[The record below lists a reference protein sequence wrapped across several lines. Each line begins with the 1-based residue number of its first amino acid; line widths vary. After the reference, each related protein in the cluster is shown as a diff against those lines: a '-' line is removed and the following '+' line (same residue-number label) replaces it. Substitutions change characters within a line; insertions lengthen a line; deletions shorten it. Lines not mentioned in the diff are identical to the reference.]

1 MTGLSSAQEPGA
13 LDPAAIVAA
22 LQQHHV
28 RYVIIGGVAAQL
40 HGSPAPTRGLDV
52 TPERSAPNLARL
64 AAALASV
71 EAQEWVP
78 GFGYPLQLP
87 MDRRRLAG
95 DRVLLTQ
102 TRHGRVDVVPAPHGV
117 PAGYDELEPRAQSI
131 SAYGAELPVACLD
144 DLVRSHAAASRAKDG
159 MALARL
165 IDLRLSR
172 QDRSLPPHQLRPATP
187 LEPPAP
193 STLHD
198 ALAASERLAVVFDV
212 IRPQLAYVRR
222 ELYRAVDNVMYG
234 DAASTR
240 DAIDRAHHA
249 ASRAQADIARL
260 RGSDPSATGR
270 RPDGV
275 PWRASDPSTAL
286 AQQADQEIR
295 ATLRLLASA
304 AARRDLPEQDEL
316 RDRLIEARVHTAT
329 ADNHLDLLQI
339 QLEHVARR
347 WEREQ
352 GGREQGFGRE

>member
-1 MTGLSSAQEPGA
+1 MSVGEEPGA
-13 LDPAAIVAA
+13 LDPAGIVAA
-22 LQQHHV
+22 LERHHV

-102 TRHGRVDVVPAPHGV
+102 TRYGRVDVVPAPHGV
-117 PAGYDELEPRAQSI
+117 ATGYDELEPRARLVQ
-131 SAYGAELPVACLD
+131 AYGTELPVACLD
-144 DLVRSHAAASRAKDG
+144 DLVRSHGAASRAKDKL
-159 MALARL
+159 ALARL
-165 IDLRLSR
+165 IDLRLSS
-172 QDRSLPPHQLRPATP
+172 QDRSLPPHLLRPADS
-187 LEPPAP
+187 LEPPAAP
-193 STLHD
+193 TLHD
-198 ALAASERLAVVFDV
+198 ALAASERLAVVFDD

-222 ELYRAVDNVMYG
+222 ELYRAVDSVMYG

-249 ASRAQADIARL
+249 VSHAQADLARL
-260 RGSDPSATGR
+260 RRGDPAAAGR
-270 RPDGV
+270 RLEGV
-275 PWRASDPSTAL
+275 SRCESEPSVTM
-286 AQQADQEIR
+286 AQRADQELR
-295 ATLRLLASA
+295 ATLRLLASSA
-304 AARRDLPEQDEL
+304 ALRDVPDQDEL
-316 RDRLIEARVHTAT
+316 RDRLIEGRIHVAT

-339 QLEHVARR
+339 HLEHVARG
-347 WEREQ
+347 WEREPR
-352 GGREQGFGRE
+352 GRERGLGRE

>member
-1 MTGLSSAQEPGA
+1 MSVREEPGA
-13 LDPAAIVAA
+13 LDPAGIVAA
-22 LQQHHV
+22 LERHQV

-40 HGSPAPTRGLDV
+40 HGSPAPTRGLDL

-102 TRHGRVDVVPAPHGV
+102 TRYGRVDVVPAPHGV
-117 PAGYDELEPRAQSI
+117 STGYDELEPRAHRVP
-131 SAYGAELPVACLD
+131 AYGAELPVACLD
-144 DLVRSHAAASRAKDG
+144 DLVRSHGAASRAKDKL
-159 MALARL
+159 ALARL

-172 QDRSLPPHQLRPATP
+172 TDRGLPPHLLRPATLP
-187 LEPPAP
+187 ESPGSP
-193 STLHD
+193 TLHD
-198 ALAASERLAVVFDV
+198 ALAASERLAVVFDD

-222 ELYRAVDNVMYG
+222 ELYRAVDSVMYG
-234 DAASTR
+234 DAAGTR

-249 ASRAQADIARL
+249 ASNAQADLARL
-260 RGSDPSATGR
+260 RNREPTEGDGILQPLPPREGDPSA
-270 RPDGV
+270 
-275 PWRASDPSTAL
+275 AM
-286 AQQADQEIR
+286 AQQADQELR

-304 AARRDLPEQDEL
+304 ASRGHHGDQEEL

-339 QLEHVARR
+339 QLEHLARG
-347 WEREQ
+347 WERDTRDRDQ
-352 GGREQGFGRE
+352 SSGRD

>member
-1 MTGLSSAQEPGA
+1 MNESSEESGS
-13 LDPAAIVAA
+13 LDPAGIVAA
-22 LQQHHV
+22 LERHHV

-52 TPERSAPNLARL
+52 TPERSARNLAQL

-102 TRHGRVDVVPAPHGV
+102 TRYGRVDIVPAPHGV
-117 PAGYDELEPRAQSI
+117 PTGYDELGPRARRVP
-131 SAYGAELPVACLD
+131 AYGTELPVACLD
-144 DLVRSHAAASRAKDG
+144 DLVRSHGAASRVKDKL
-159 MALARL
+159 ALARL
-165 IDLRLSR
+165 IDLRLSSH
-172 QDRSLPPHQLRPATP
+172 DRRLAPHLLRPVASQ
-187 LEPPAP
+187 EPPAP
-193 STLHD
+193 PSVHD
-198 ALAASERLAVVFDV
+198 ALAASERLAIVFDD

-222 ELYRAVDNVMYG
+222 ELYRAVDSVMYG

-249 ASRAQADIARL
+249 ASNAQADIARL
-260 RGSDPSATGR
+260 RGGDPPGTDLGLQGVSSRANSPSATM
-270 RPDGV
+270 
-275 PWRASDPSTAL
+275 
-286 AQQADQEIR
+286 AQQADQELR

-304 AARRDLPEQDEL
+304 AARRDSPDQDEL

-329 ADNHLDLLQI
+329 ADNHLDLLQL
-339 QLEHVARR
+339 QLERVARG
-347 WEREQ
+347 WEREAPDRDR
-352 GGREQGFGRE
+352 GLGRE

>member
-1 MTGLSSAQEPGA
+1 MSVGEEPGA
-13 LDPAAIVAA
+13 LDPAGIVAA
-22 LQQHHV
+22 LERHHV

-52 TPERSAPNLARL
+52 TPEGSAPNLARL

-102 TRHGRVDVVPAPHGV
+102 TRYGRVDVVPSPHGV
-117 PAGYDELEPRAQSI
+117 PAGYDELEPRARRVL
-131 SAYGAELPVACLD
+131 AYGNELPVACLD
-144 DLVRSHAAASRAKDG
+144 DLVRSHGAASRAKDKL
-159 MALARL
+159 ALARL
-165 IDLRLSR
+165 IDLRLSG
-172 QDRSLPPHQLRPATP
+172 QDRSLPPHLLRTSAS
-187 LEPPAP
+187 LEPPATP
-193 STLHD
+193 TLHD
-198 ALAASERLAVVFDV
+198 ALAASERLAVVFDD

-222 ELYRAVDNVMYG
+222 ELYRAVDSVMYG

-249 ASRAQADIARL
+249 ASNAQADVARL
-260 RGSDPSATGR
+260 RRHEPADGNGSLQPVSSPEGDPSAAM
-270 RPDGV
+270 V
-275 PWRASDPSTAL
+275 
-286 AQQADQEIR
+286 QQADQELR

-304 AARRDLPEQDEL
+304 AALREVPDQDEL

-329 ADNHLDLLQI
+329 ADSHLDLLQLN
-339 QLEHVARR
+339 LEHAARG
-347 WEREQ
+347 WETVSRTRDES
-352 GGREQGFGRE
+352 FGRD